1 MKLNAGMY
9 RICLGF
15 FVVGFSAFRHYHWL
29 NNKDQNLHLEDV
41 NTLVEP
47 RYLAIVYRL
56 VNQIVQSKYS
66 QYTKCIYLYV

>member
-1 MKLNAGMY
+1 MLVLSIIEM
-9 RICLGF
+9 
-15 FVVGFSAFRHYHWL
+15 FVEQTMPVGFSAFRHYHWR

-56 VNQIVQSKYS
+56 VNQIVQSKYLIPS
-66 QYTKCIYLYV
+66 L